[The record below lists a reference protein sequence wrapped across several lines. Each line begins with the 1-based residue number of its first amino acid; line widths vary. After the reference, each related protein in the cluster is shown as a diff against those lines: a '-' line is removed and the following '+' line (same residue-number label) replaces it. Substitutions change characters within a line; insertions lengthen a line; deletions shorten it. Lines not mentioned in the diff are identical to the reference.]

1 MLKALKNENRARPP
15 IWLMRQAGRYM
26 PQYQELRKKQSLFD
40 MFHDVEKVVEVT
52 LLPIHLLNV
61 DAAILFSDI
70 LSVCDGL
77 GVGWEFVEGKGPV
90 IKDLVTPGWK
100 FNKKAPQDAYS
111 HISAA
116 IQLLKKELKIPLLGF
131 AGAPFTV
138 ASYLIGGE
146 HKTKRWLYS
155 EPEAFEKLLD
165 EICEATIEYLNV
177 QIEAGVDAVQLFDSW
192 AHLLDTPSFR
202 RYSLH
207 YMDKIIR
214 SIKKVPVILFCRGS
228 CFFAEE
234 LASVKPACISLDW
247 SGELCE
253 LRKKIPLPLQGN
265 LDPMILQGSK
275 ARIIK
280 ETDRLLQSMKNDSGY
295 IFNLGH
301 GILPETPFEN
311 VRTLVDHVLH
321 Q

>member
-1 MLKALKNENRARPP
+1 
-15 IWLMRQAGRYM
+15 MRQAGRYM
-26 PQYQELRKKQSLFD
+26 PQYQSLRKKQSLID

-90 IKDLVTPGWK
+90 IAEPVIPGWK
-100 FNKKAPQDAYS
+100 FNKRPVDVAYS
-111 HISAA
+111 HIIKA
-116 IQLLKKELKIPLLGF
+116 IRTLKNELKVPLLGF
-131 AGAPFTV
+131 AGAPFTI

-146 HKTKRWLYS
+146 HKTKRWLYT
-155 EPEAFEKLLD
+155 EPESFGHLLD
-165 EICEATIEYLNV
+165 EICDATIEYLNC
-177 QIEAGVDAVQLFDSW
+177 QIEAGVDAVQIFDSW
-192 AHLLDTPSFR
+192 ANLLNTPSFR

-214 SIKKVPVILFCRGS
+214 GIKKVPVILFCRGS

-234 LASVKPACISLDW
+234 LASINPACISCDW
-247 SGELCE
+247 SQEMAQI
-253 LRKKIPLPLQGN
+253 RKKIPLPLQGN
-265 LDPMILQGSK
+265 LDPMILQSSK
-275 ARIIK
+275 SRILQ
-280 ETDRLLQSMKNDSGY
+280 EADSLLNAMRGDPGY

-311 VRTLVDHVLH
+311 VRTLVNHVLH